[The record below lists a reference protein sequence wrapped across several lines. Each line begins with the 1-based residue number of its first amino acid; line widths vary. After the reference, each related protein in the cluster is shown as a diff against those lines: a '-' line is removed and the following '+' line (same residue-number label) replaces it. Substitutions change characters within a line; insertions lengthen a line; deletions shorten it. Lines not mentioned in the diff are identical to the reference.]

1 VRGKRVIVTGGA
13 GFIGSHVGQELADD
27 NEVIILDDFSTG
39 KAQNILEISC
49 LPNVKVVRG
58 SILDLDLLH
67 ELLDGIDYV
76 FHLAADPNVIE
87 SMENPL
93 KTNEV
98 NITGTLNVLI
108 AARNKRVNK
117 VVFAS
122 SSAIYGDAPV
132 PHAETVN
139 GSLSSPY
146 ALSKLGGEY
155 YCQLF
160 TKLYGLPTVCL
171 RYFNVYGPRQD
182 ADSDYAAVIPK
193 FIHRLLRNQ
202 SPVVYGDG
210 EQTRDFIFIE
220 DVVQGTI
227 LAAERDIQGQVV
239 NIGSGKSFSV
249 NELADKLIAI
259 TGRHVNPVHVE
270 PQPGDV
276 KHSFGNI
283 SKARSLFGFK
293 PAISLEDGLARTIAY
308 FEKIS
313 A

>member
-1 VRGKRVIVTGGA
+1 MSNCDR
-13 GFIGSHVGQELADD
+13 FC
-27 NEVIILDDFSTG
+27 DDFSTG
-39 KAQNILEISC
+39 KTQNISEISPM
-49 LPNVKVVRG
+49 PNVKVVRD
-58 SILDLDLLH
+58 SVLDLDLLH
-67 ELLDGIDYV
+67 ELFDGVDYV

-87 SMENPL
+87 SVENPL

-108 AARNKRVNK
+108 AARDRKVKK

-132 PHAETVN
+132 PNVETMTPN
-139 GSLSSPY
+139 PTSPY
-146 ALSKLGGEY
+146 ALSKLTGEY

-160 TKLYGLPTVCL
+160 ARIYDLSTVSL

-182 ADSDYAAVIPK
+182 ANSDYAAVIPK

-202 SPVVYGDG
+202 PPVIYGDG
-210 EQTRDFIFIE
+210 EQARDFVFIE

-227 LAAERDIQGQVV
+227 LAAERELQGQVI
-239 NIGSGKSFSV
+239 NIGFGESLSV
-249 NELADKLIAI
+249 NQLADKLITIA
-259 TGRHVNPVHVE
+259 GKHVKPIRVE

-276 KHSFGNI
+276 KHSFGDI
-283 SKARSLFGFK
+283 SKARSLLSFK
-293 PAISLEDGLARTIAY
+293 PAISLEDGLAKTMAY

-313 A
+313 T